1 MFKKIQA
8 SVLYPSQCFLGEGP
22 VWVAERK
29 SCLWVDI
36 ENCMLYEYNWL
47 KKSVKSWR
55 FDYKTALVL
64 PGNNGCL
71 ILGLNRSVAR
81 FNPET
86 EKLEWL
92 VNVESELTENRFND
106 GGCDSRGR
114 LWIGSMDMGFK
125 EGAGSLYCID
135 EQLQVHKKLDKVSI
149 SNGLVWSL
157 DNTRLYYIDSPTQVV
172 KSFIFNE
179 DSGEINFEK
188 NVIVIPKKF
197 GTPDGMAIDEEG
209 MLWIAHWGGFGV
221 YRWNPLN
228 GKLIDKIEVPAPNV
242 TSCAFAGENLDHLV
256 ITTARQDMSKNE
268 LFKYPGSGDV
278 FYAKTLV
285 RGVQQNK
292 CIF

>member
-1 MFKKIQA
+1 MLKKIQA

-29 SCLWVDI
+29 SYLWVDI
-36 ENCMLYEYNWL
+36 EKCTLYEYNWIR
-47 KKSVKSWR
+47 KSIKLWR
-55 FDYKTALVL
+55 FDYKISLVL
-64 PGNNGCL
+64 PGNNGCF
-71 ILGLNRSVAR
+71 ILGLNRSIAR

-92 VNVESELTENRFND
+92 VNVERGLTENRFND

-135 EQLQVHKKLDKVSI
+135 EHLQVHKKLDKVSI

-157 DNTRLYYIDSPTQVV
+157 DNARLYYIDSPTQLV
-172 KSFIFNE
+172 KSFLFNE
-179 DSGEINFEK
+179 GLGAISFEK
-188 NVIVIPKKF
+188 NVIIIPKDY

-221 YRWNPLN
+221 YRWDPVN
-228 GKLIDKIEVPAPNV
+228 GKLIEKIEVPALKLPH
-242 TSCAFAGENLDHLV
+242 AFLAG
-256 ITTARQDMSKNE
+256 
-268 LFKYPGSGDV
+268 
-278 FYAKTLV
+278 KTW
-285 RGVQQNK
+285 
-292 CIF
+292 II